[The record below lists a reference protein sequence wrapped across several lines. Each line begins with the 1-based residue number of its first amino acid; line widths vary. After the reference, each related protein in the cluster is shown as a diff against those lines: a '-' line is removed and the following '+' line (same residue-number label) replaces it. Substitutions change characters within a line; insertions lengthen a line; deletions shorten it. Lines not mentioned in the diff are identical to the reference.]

1 MMKDMIDIFK
11 NVVEQHI
18 ADYYNKDD
26 ENDFIWNEFKNTA
39 LNYSEYKFRSVIKD
53 YLAVT
58 AWVNDPD
65 FDSNI
70 TFYIHPRIRGKASL
84 KAKLTLLGFNQFQ
97 DYIPF

>member
-18 ADYYNKDD
+18 ADYYDKDD
-26 ENDFIWNEFKNTA
+26 ENDFIWNEFKNPT
-39 LNYSEYKFRSVIKD
+39 LNYSEYKFRSVIKN

-58 AWVNDPD
+58 AWIDDTD
-65 FDSNI
+65 FNKTI
-70 TFYIHPRIRGKASL
+70 TFYIHPKIRGRNPL

>member
-1 MMKDMIDIFK
+1 MMKDMINIFK

-26 ENDFIWNEFKNTA
+26 ENDFIWNEFKNPA

-70 TFYIHPRIRGKASL
+70 TFYIHPRIRGRNTL
-84 KAKLTLLGFNQFQ
+84 KNKLTLLGFNFFQ

>member
-1 MMKDMIDIFK
+1 MMEDRINIFK
-11 NVVEQHI
+11 NIVEQHI

-26 ENDFIWNEFKNTA
+26 ENDFIWKEFKNPV
-39 LNYSEYKFRSVIKD
+39 LNYAEYKFRSVFKD

-58 AWVNDPD
+58 AWVDTTD
-65 FDSNI
+65 FNETI
-70 TFYIHPRIRGKASL
+70 TFYIHPKIRGRNPL

>member
-1 MMKDMIDIFK
+1 MKDKIEIYK

-26 ENDFIWNEFKNTA
+26 ENDFIWNEFKNPA

-58 AWVNDPD
+58 AWVDDTN
-65 FDSNI
+65 FDNNI
-70 TFYIHPRIRGKASL
+70 TFYIHPKIRGRKPL
-84 KAKLTLLGFNQFQ
+84 KNKLTLLGFNQFQ